1 MGKTFGRAGRPA
13 IVVAAAL
20 VVAGCASFSPD
31 GGFAG
36 VAEEVRARAG
46 VEAAWARTEGEQG
59 ALEARVAE
67 LLAKRPLGVED
78 AVQVAIL
85 NNRGLQAA
93 FAELGMAEADLVQ
106 AGRLPNPHFS
116 MFRAKLGHDYKIEQA
131 LTLNVLSLVTAPLA
145 VEVEKRRFER
155 AQRAAALEVLRLAA
169 QARKA
174 WIAAVAAEETV
185 RYMQR
190 VRKAADAGAELAR
203 RMELAGNWSALAR
216 AREQGFLAEAALNAA
231 RAEHARGAA
240 RERLVRLLGLWGERA
255 RFELPERLPDLP
267 AAADERPEVEREA
280 IAQRLDVRAAVL
292 ETEAVARNLGLAK
305 ATRFVNVLEFG
316 PARVL
321 EGEKSDPYKK
331 GYEIALEL
339 PLFDWGTARVAKA
352 EAIYRQALAR
362 AAETAVNARSEV
374 REAYLGYR
382 LTHDIAR
389 HYRDEIVPLRKRIA
403 EENVLRYNGMLIGVF
418 DLLADTRA
426 QIASVAGYVDALR
439 DFWTAEA
446 DLRMAMIGPVGE
458 MAGTRA
464 ATAQPETAAGH

>member
-20 VVAGCASFSPD
+20 AVAGCASFSPD

-36 VAEEVRARAG
+36 VAEEVRARSG
-46 VEAAWARTEGEQG
+46 VEAAWVRTEGEQG
-59 ALEARVAE
+59 ALQARVAE

-85 NNRGLQAA
+85 NNQGLQAA

-131 LTLNVLSLVTAPLA
+131 LTFNVLSLVTAPLA
-145 VEVEKRRFER
+145 LEVEKRRFER
-155 AQRAAALEVLRLAA
+155 ARRAAALEVLRLAA

-231 RAEHARGAA
+231 RAEHARSAA

-292 ETEAVARNLGLAK
+292 ETEAVASNLGLAK
-305 ATRFVNVLEFG
+305 ATRFVNVLEVG
-316 PARVL
+316 VNREREGRDEPWAR
-321 EGEKSDPYKK
+321 

-339 PLFDWGTARVAKA
+339 PLFDWGSARVAQA
-352 EAIYRQALAR
+352 ETIYRQSLDR
-362 AAETAVNARSEV
+362 AAQAAIDARSEV
-374 REAYLGYR
+374 REAYRHYR
-382 LTHDIAR
+382 LSHDIAR

-403 EENVLRYNGMLIGVF
+403 EENLLRYNGMLIGVF
-418 DLLADTRA
+418 DLLADARA
-426 QIASVAGYVDALR
+426 QVRSVTEYVDALR
-439 DFWTAEA
+439 GFWIAEA
-446 DLRMAMIGPVGE
+446 DLGMAM
-458 MAGTRA
+458 T
-464 ATAQPETAAGH
+464 